1 MAKVIRVDKHGAA
14 CGKIKA
20 GDDIVAFNGRDFEDI
35 LDYIYADSEQDV
47 KIEFIDK
54 KGLKKSV
61 SVNNYD
67 TLGLCFEDSVEIK
80 PIQCRNNCI
89 FCFVDQL
96 PKGLRE
102 SLYIK
107 DDDYRLSFISGTYI
121 TCTNLS
127 EKDIQRIIDYK
138 LSPLYISVH
147 ATDDKIRKLMLG
159 IKKSPP
165 LEPIIKRFV
174 CAGITIHA
182 QIVAVAGI
190 NDKETLEKSLLDL
203 YEMGVKSVAVV
214 PVGLTLHRE
223 GLCGIKPLTAN
234 DALGIIETVEKFYQS
249 HKYFCFVSDEMYQI
263 AGMETKDY
271 DYYGDFEQIENG
283 VGLTAKFL
291 YEINESLEFA
301 PKRLNKSIGI
311 ITGKSGEKCLLKI
324 KEILESRIE
333 RLEINIYAV
342 ENNFF
347 GKTVTVAGLITAT
360 DIIKHFD
367 QKNIGEDMLII
378 PAAMLKE
385 FEDVFLDGV
394 SVRTLKKKLNK
405 KITVSPVTGEGFLD
419 AIINGDK

>member
-1 MAKVIRVDKHGAA
+1 M
-14 CGKIKA
+14 
-20 GDDIVAFNGRDFEDI
+20 
-35 LDYIYADSEQDV
+35 
-47 KIEFIDK
+47 
-54 KGLKKSV
+54 
-61 SVNNYD
+61 
-67 TLGLCFEDSVEIK
+67 EIK

-214 PVGLTLHRE
+214 PVGLTLQ
-223 GLCGIKPLTAN
+223 
-234 DALGIIETVEKFYQS
+234 EK
-249 HKYFCFVSDEMYQI
+249 
-263 AGMETKDY
+263 G
-271 DYYGDFEQIENG
+271 
-283 VGLTAKFL
+283 
-291 YEINESLEFA
+291 FA
-301 PKRLNKSIGI
+301 ASNR
-311 ITGKSGEKCLLKI
+311 
-324 KEILESRIE
+324 
-333 RLEINIYAV
+333 
-342 ENNFF
+342 
-347 GKTVTVAGLITAT
+347 
-360 DIIKHFD
+360 
-367 QKNIGEDMLII
+367 
-378 PAAMLKE
+378 
-385 FEDVFLDGV
+385 
-394 SVRTLKKKLNK
+394 
-405 KITVSPVTGEGFLD
+405 
-419 AIINGDK
+419 

>member
-1 MAKVIRVDKHGAA
+1 MPQQLH
-14 CGKIKA
+14 
-20 GDDIVAFNGRDFEDI
+20 
-35 LDYIYADSEQDV
+35 
-47 KIEFIDK
+47 
-54 KGLKKSV
+54 
-61 SVNNYD
+61 
-67 TLGLCFEDSVEIK
+67 
-80 PIQCRNNCI
+80 

-159 IKKSPP
+159 IEKSPP

-333 RLEINIYAV
+333 RLKINIYAV

-405 KITVSPVTGEGFLD
+405 KITVSPVTGKVFGRD
-419 AIINGDK
+419 Y

>member
-1 MAKVIRVDKHGAA
+1 
-14 CGKIKA
+14 
-20 GDDIVAFNGRDFEDI
+20 
-35 LDYIYADSEQDV
+35 
-47 KIEFIDK
+47 
-54 KGLKKSV
+54 
-61 SVNNYD
+61 
-67 TLGLCFEDSVEIK
+67 
-80 PIQCRNNCI
+80 
-89 FCFVDQL
+89 
-96 PKGLRE
+96 
-102 SLYIK
+102 
-107 DDDYRLSFISGTYI
+107 
-121 TCTNLS
+121 
-127 EKDIQRIIDYK
+127 
-138 LSPLYISVH
+138 
-147 ATDDKIRKLMLG
+147 
-159 IKKSPP
+159 
-165 LEPIIKRFV
+165 
-174 CAGITIHA
+174 
-182 QIVAVAGI
+182 
-190 NDKETLEKSLLDL
+190 
-203 YEMGVKSVAVV
+203 
-214 PVGLTLHRE
+214 
-223 GLCGIKPLTAN
+223 
-234 DALGIIETVEKFYQS
+234 
-249 HKYFCFVSDEMYQI
+249 
-263 AGMETKDY
+263 METKDY